1 MALDVDELREER
13 RPVRRRDGVA
23 VDAHGDLVARVGRRD
38 EAREDVVERGLA
50 AERRQLAP
58 ARQVHVH
65 GHDAQGLGRADELE
79 AAAVEVAD
87 LRGARVSY
95 PATYPAASPSAARG
109 RGDDGRGTRFGGAFA
124 AS

>member
-1 MALDVDELREER
+1 VALDVDELREER

-38 EAREDVVERGLA
+38 VAREDVVERRLA

-87 LRGARVSY
+87 LRGARVSH
-95 PATYPAASPSAARG
+95 PATCPDGRRAARG